1 MAANKRKKKLKVT
14 PNMKSYIRLMAFCMM
29 IPPGLVAQ
37 SAPAKSS
44 ENRTLEQRV
53 REIEDREAIRKTMHE
68 YAYTIDFGNDVR
80 EYTDLYTDD
89 AVFQSVASP
98 PRGTAGPIDLA
109 SRAEKRSA
117 SGAFVGR
124 RALEEWITNEWQ
136 VRDRMLAAGHYRI
149 HEMMEPDIT
158 LNGDSATSKSYFQT
172 TDNDNGRIFVVSIGV
187 YKDAFVRSRDGR
199 WRMKERLLIRQGA
212 GANSAGAAGGSRGPA
227 Q

>member
-1 MAANKRKKKLKVT
+1 MSCGVL
-14 PNMKSYIRLMAFCMM
+14 
-29 IPPGLVAQ
+29 IPLGLIAQ

-53 REIEDREAIRKTMHE
+53 RDIEDREAILKTMYE

-80 EYTDLYTDD
+80 EYTDLYTAD

-98 PRGTAGPIDLA
+98 PRGTVGPVDLA

-117 SGAFVGR
+117 HGAVVGR
-124 RALEEWITNEWQ
+124 RALEAWITNEWQ
-136 VRDRMLAAGHYRI
+136 VRDRMLAAGHYRT

-158 LNGDSATSKSYFQT
+158 LNGDSATARSYFQT
-172 TDNDNGRIFVVSIGV
+172 TDNDNGHIFIVSIGV

-199 WRMKERLLIRQGA
+199 WRIKERLLIRQGR
-212 GANSAGAAGGSRGPA
+212 GANSPGAAGVSRVPGP